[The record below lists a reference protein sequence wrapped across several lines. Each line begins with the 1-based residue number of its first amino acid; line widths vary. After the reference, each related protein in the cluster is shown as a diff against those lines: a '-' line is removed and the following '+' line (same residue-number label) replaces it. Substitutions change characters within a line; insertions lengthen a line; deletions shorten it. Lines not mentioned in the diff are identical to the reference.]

1 MSWVITAA
9 VITATAAGVSARG
22 QYVAGKQQEIELK
35 RQAEEE
41 KIAAQAREIER
52 RQELNR
58 VLAANIAAQSQA
70 GITGEGTPASLAL
83 ASAKQA
89 GLSEAT
95 ISLSDR
101 LRQAQLR
108 RQAASAKQAGYLG
121 AASTLLSTGAQIAS
135 LGIKSGGGTDGGAT

>member
-1 MSWVITAA
+1 MSWIITAVA
-9 VITATAAGVSARG
+9 VLATSATVSARG
-22 QYVAGKQQEIELK
+22 QYIAGKTQEIELK

-41 KIAAQAREIER
+41 KLAAQAREIER

-58 VLAANIAAQSQA
+58 MLAANIAAQTQA

-83 ASAKQA
+83 AGAREA

-101 LRQAQLR
+101 LRQATLR
-108 RQAASAKQAGYLG
+108 RRAASEKQAGYLQ
-121 AASTLLSTGAQIAS
+121 AASTLLSGGARAAQIATS
-135 LGIKSGGGTDGGAT
+135 RET

>member
-1 MSWVITAA
+1 MSWIITA
-9 VITATAAGVSARG
+9 VVATSAAVSARG
-22 QYVAGKQQEIELK
+22 QYIAGKTQEIELK

-58 VLAANIAAQSQA
+58 MLAANIAAQAQA
-70 GITGEGTPASLAL
+70 GIAGEGTPASLAL
-83 ASAKQA
+83 AGAREA

-101 LRQAQLR
+101 LRQATLR
-108 RQAASAKQAGYLG
+108 RRAASEKQAGYLQ
-121 AASTLLSTGAQIAS
+121 AASTLLSGGARAAQIATS
-135 LGIKSGGGTDGGAT
+135 RET

>member
-1 MSWVITAA
+1 MDPFTIFLLTLAA
-9 VITATAAGVSARG
+9 TSTGVSARG

-41 KIAAQAREIER
+41 KLAAQAREIER

-101 LRQAQLR
+101 LRQATLR
-108 RQAASAKQAGYLG
+108 RQAAAAKQTGYIS
-121 AASTLLSTGAQIAS
+121 ATSTLLRGAGQVASIAQ
-135 LGIKSGGGTDGGAT
+135 GAGE

>member
-1 MSWVITAA
+1 MSWIITA
-9 VITATAAGVSARG
+9 VVATSAAVSARG
-22 QYVAGKQQEIELK
+22 QYIAGKTQEIELK

-41 KIAAQAREIER
+41 KLAAQAREIER

-58 VLAANIAAQSQA
+58 MLAANIAAQTQA

-83 ASAKQA
+83 AGAKEA

-101 LRQAQLR
+101 LRQATLR
-108 RQAASAKQAGYLG
+108 RRAASEKQAGYLQ
-121 AASTLLSTGAQIAS
+121 AASTLLSGGARAAQIATS
-135 LGIKSGGGTDGGAT
+135 RET

>member
-70 GITGEGTPASLAL
+70 GIAGEGTPASLAL

-101 LRQAQLR
+101 LRQAALR

>member
-1 MSWVITAA
+1 MSWIITAVVVA
-9 VITATAAGVSARG
+9 STAVSARG
-22 QYVAGKQQEIELK
+22 QYIAGKTQEIELK

-41 KIAAQAREIER
+41 KLAAQAREIER

-58 VLAANIAAQSQA
+58 MLAANIAAQTQA

-83 ASAKQA
+83 AGAREA

-101 LRQAQLR
+101 LRQATLR
-108 RQAASAKQAGYLG
+108 RRAASEKQAGYLQ
-121 AASTLLSTGAQIAS
+121 AASTLLSGGARAAQIATS
-135 LGIKSGGGTDGGAT
+135 RET

>member
-1 MSWVITAA
+1 MSWIITAVA
-9 VITATAAGVSARG
+9 VLATSATVSARG

-41 KIAAQAREIER
+41 KLAAQSREIQR

-58 VLAANIAAQSQA
+58 ALAANIAAQAQA

-83 ASAKQA
+83 AGAKQA

>member
-1 MSWVITAA
+1 MSWIITAVVATSAA
-9 VITATAAGVSARG
+9 VNARG
-22 QYVAGKQQEIELK
+22 QYIAGKTQEIELK

-41 KIAAQAREIER
+41 KLAAQAREIER

-58 VLAANIAAQSQA
+58 MLAANIAAQTQA

-83 ASAKQA
+83 AGAREA

-101 LRQAQLR
+101 LRQATLR
-108 RQAASAKQAGYLG
+108 RRAASEKQAGYLQ
-121 AASTLLSTGAQIAS
+121 AASTLLSGGARAAQIATS
-135 LGIKSGGGTDGGAT
+135 RET

>member
-1 MSWVITAA
+1 MSWIITAVVVA
-9 VITATAAGVSARG
+9 STAVSARG
-22 QYVAGKQQEIELK
+22 QYVAGKTQEIELK

-58 VLAANIAAQSQA
+58 MLAANIAAQAQA
-70 GITGEGTPASLAL
+70 GIAGEGTPASLAL
-83 ASAKQA
+83 AGAREA

-101 LRQAQLR
+101 LRQATLR
-108 RQAASAKQAGYLG
+108 RRAASEKQAGYLQ
-121 AASTLLSTGAQIAS
+121 AASTLLSGGARAAQIATS
-135 LGIKSGGGTDGGAT
+135 RET

>member
-1 MSWVITAA
+1 MSWIITAVA
-9 VITATAAGVSARG
+9 VLATSATVSARG
-22 QYVAGKQQEIELK
+22 QYVAGKTQEIELK
-35 RQAEEE
+35 RQAVEE

-58 VLAANIAAQSQA
+58 MLAANIAAQTQA

-83 ASAKQA
+83 AGAREA

-101 LRQAQLR
+101 LRQATLR
-108 RQAASAKQAGYLG
+108 RRAASEKQAGYLQ
-121 AASTLLSTGAQIAS
+121 AASTLLSGGARAAQIATS
-135 LGIKSGGGTDGGAT
+135 RET